1 VLAKTKKKL
10 LEATDTIES
19 AETRTRAIE
28 RKLRTVQE
36 TPSESPAL
44 PLPAQDV
51 NGDSLKIF
59 ND

>member
-10 LEATDTIES
+10 LEATDTIDS

-28 RKLRTVQE
+28 RKLRSVQE
-36 TPSESPAL
+36 TPSESSA
-44 PLPAQDV
+44 LPAQDV